1 MVCRDIFHK
10 VGLPI
15 LVSSTSTS
23 TKTYRDTCQG
33 YTVEIE
39 EIEETKLKLKLKSH
53 L

>member
-39 EIEETKLKLKLKSH
+39 ETKLKLKLKSH